1 MYVIRIRLC
10 SLFLNFTSHINSIS
24 VKPNHQV
31 ELDRM
36 VRLFNDHGYSLKE
49 YHLVFKAIRQALYDQ
64 RPEAKD
70 IFFQQ
75 AVLLLQSID
84 RGIDMDQVELYF
96 RRLNLLEEGETVND
110 HRLMKAIAAKMP
122 PPNLNLLL
130 SIGQVPGKAAS
141 KPVALRDLLVAFLSN
156 DSEEKSYSGGTSRNR
171 KTPEMSRHLFMFAF
185 APRLMAAYRFA
196 YSDELENALK
206 RVFQG
211 TASAA
216 AAVPVTKKKL
226 RKGKAMISIQNF
238 KFIVL
243 VYLFAGLKCITGGI
257 SGALFLGLLAS
268 YLIYPSQNVTGN
280 EILKETLVDPFGS
293 SPADDDGSPLEL
305 YRIAIAILGIAIV
318 GGIGLYCYGYCKDD
332 GIDYDDDDGGGGGGE
347 GGQSGRKSNQL
358 SSKKQP
364 VTKSTSAGKQKSFPS
379 KKGKSLKVP
388 TPKTTTVTT
397 IGNKS

>member
-1 MYVIRIRLC
+1 MISSSVAVFAVLYC
-10 SLFLNFTSHINSIS
+10 SAIFVSCICAAAHLVDWSQF
-24 VKPNHQV
+24 KPNHQV

-36 VRLFNDHGYSLKE
+36 VRLFNDHGYSLEE
-49 YHLVFKAIRQALYDQ
+49 YHLVFKAIRLALYDE

-84 RGIDMDQVELYF
+84 RGIDMDQVEQYF

-206 RVFQG
+206 R
-211 TASAA
+211 
-216 AAVPVTKKKL
+216 KL
-226 RKGKAMISIQNF
+226 RK
-238 KFIVL
+238 
-243 VYLFAGLKCITGGI
+243 GLKCITGGI

-332 GIDYDDDDGGGGGGE
+332 GIDYDDDDDGGGGGE

-358 SSKKQP
+358 SSEKHP
-364 VTKSTSAGKQKSFPS
+364 VTKLTSAGKQKSLPS
-379 KKGKSLKVP
+379 KKGKSSKVP
-388 TPKTTTVTT
+388 TSKTTTVTT
-397 IGNKS
+397 TGNKS